1 MGKHGVPIAT
11 ANRLFEVNVVPYDP
25 SKNEWEI
32 IVLITIRHHQIEVR
46 IRDKPNKAGGK
57 QEN

>member
-11 ANRLFEVNVVPYDP
+11 ANRLFEVNVIPYDP

-32 IVLITIRHHQIEVR
+32 IFLITIRHHQIEVR
-46 IRDKPNKAGGK
+46 IRDKPNKAEGK